1 MNGIHGLGIGYV
13 RKFLRPSAMK
23 IQHISLDTG
32 LSFGSQLKKGNP
44 LVGRIRIFFQ
54 KMSGLQLLYQLG
66 DAGSGDIQPGAHIP
80 YPAASAA
87 QPYLMNGVQYMDMT
101 GLHPF
106 RKFRQCF
113 RDPLRQKTGIQQLF
127 ES

>member
-66 DAGSGDIQPGAHIP
+66 DAGSGDISFYDCRPNRHRDA
-80 YPAASAA
+80 
-87 QPYLMNGVQYMDMT
+87 VQLYYMV
-101 GLHPF
+101 LS
-106 RKFRQCF
+106 
-113 RDPLRQKTGIQQLF
+113 L
-127 ES
+127 